1 MDDLLNA
8 PEAKVIEILQ
18 ALGCHSDNLHDNH
31 EALRRAIGI

>member
-8 PEAKVIEILQ
+8 SEAKVIDILQ
-18 ALGCHSDNLHDNH
+18 ALGCRNNNLHDNH